1 MKKEIPVTGNE
12 ERETTVANLIANELA
27 MAA

>member
-1 MKKEIPVTGNE
+1 MKKEMPVTGNE
-12 ERETTVANLIANELA
+12 ERETTVANLIAEELA

>member
-12 ERETTVANLIANELA
+12 ERETTVANLIAEELA
-27 MAA
+27 IAA